1 MRKLLLLVATAAP
14 DASSAAAAGCNLAG
28 NWGGIGYAGSLFQIV
43 QQSGPKFTVFY
54 SQAPQGLPGSVAG
67 SEVEIPGWAGV
78 IGTSP
83 YRDLRTNATAP
94 ACTYLNFNESK
105 ALWCKFPYCPA
116 PEPPAPPPPAPTVN
130 VPLTLLPQNAG
141 DESPATLDG
150 SPYGLY
156 FKPSQSGKSRKWTI
170 SIEGGGKV
178 WAVPKLY
185 RTNILSD
192 PLADRLVLQRGRV
205 PCKEQGRLRHEH
217 CLAAHHAL
225 FSRAGRVPF
234 QTVGDGLHER

>member
-43 QQSGPKFTVFY
+43 QPSGPKFTVFY

-67 SEVEIPGWAGV
+67 SGVEIPGWGGV

-105 ALWCKFPYCPA
+105 ALWCKY
-116 PEPPAPPPPAPTVN
+116 
-130 VPLTLLPQNAG
+130 
-141 DESPATLDG
+141 
-150 SPYGLY
+150 
-156 FKPSQSGKSRKWTI
+156 
-170 SIEGGGKV
+170 
-178 WAVPKLY
+178 
-185 RTNILSD
+185 
-192 PLADRLVLQRGRV
+192 
-205 PCKEQGRLRHEH
+205 PCKRPGYR
-217 CLAAHHAL
+217 
-225 FSRAGRVPF
+225 
-234 QTVGDGLHER
+234 